1 MNVYFDVAY
10 NQALTI
16 SIFAMIFVF
25 STSVP
30 IILPFGAMYFF
41 LKYTIDKYNIVWV
54 YPLEFESHGYLRQ
67 TVWVFMVISIGI
79 NQLFLIGFL
88 LSLNKES
95 FKAAAFLIAFTM
107 AFCSWYILSKKPWVP
122 YKQNKNRN
130 NNVIPKGSIKV
141 FNKQKYDVE
150 IVEDI
155 AVDISEAKKTTSEIV
170 RNVLSWITLCQKW
183 RQVESSKLLKQNN
196 EMKTL

>member
-67 TVWVFMVISIGI
+67 TVWIFMVISIGI

-88 LSLNKES
+88 LSLHKES
-95 FKAAAFLIAFTM
+95 FKAAAFLIALIM
-107 AFCSWYILSKKPWVP
+107 AIWSWYILSKKPWVP
-122 YKQNKNRN
+122 YKQNKSKMANA
-130 NNVIPKGSIKV
+130 VPKGSIKV

-155 AVDISEAKKTTSEIV
+155 TIGISEAKKHTSEIV

-183 RQVESSKLLKQNN
+183 KQAESSKLLKQNN
-196 EMKTL
+196 EMKAL